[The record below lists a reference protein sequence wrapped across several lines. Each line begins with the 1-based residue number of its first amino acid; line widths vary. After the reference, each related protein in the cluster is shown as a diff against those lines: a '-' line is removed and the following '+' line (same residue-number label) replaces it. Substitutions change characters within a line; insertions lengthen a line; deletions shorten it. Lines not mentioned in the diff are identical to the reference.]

1 MAPTLNNQC
10 LLGRT
15 PTQYLQD
22 ELSLITDPV
31 LLLNPST
38 PQGSAFLF
46 ITDDPLIMEVGVCS
60 YPTIAQRY
68 GLATFYFSTNGEAW
82 TQNTGWLGTAG
93 ECDWFGVTCVDGIN
107 ITDLLLPN
115 NNVNGDIPNEI
126 STLFTA
132 ERLGLFGN
140 GLTSTIPSGIS
151 NLTSIIVLDF
161 ENNFMDGVA
170 IPESIR
176 ELATLEGLFFSR
188 NVFTGSI
195 PQDIDR
201 LSALTQ
207 FWVANNDIQ
216 GTLPTTLG
224 AITGLQTIIANTNR
238 MIGNIPS
245 QLGALNLTNLQ
256 LYENRLDGPI
266 PGEIFQATNLN
277 VLRLDFN
284 FLDGTIDPA
293 VGDLLLLEDLRL
305 NNNIL
310 NGNIPST
317 ISQLTNLQFLTAG
330 SNFLDGP
337 IPNVF
342 ALYRQLDTA
351 DFSRSSFSG
360 QIPGSI
366 FAVPT
371 LRLLYLNNNALT
383 GPIPANYGN
392 PPLLR
397 DLFLNNNVLTGT
409 VPVIQAGQLS
419 ALNELPLQVN
429 RLTGSVPQSI
439 CLLRTAGELEDLFT
453 DCGGATPEI
462 ECDFPA
468 CCTRCFES
476 PGRRR
481 LEQRYNFDLL
491 LR

>member
-1 MAPTLNNQC
+1 MAH
-10 LLGRT
+10 
-15 PTQYLQD
+15 
-22 ELSLITDPV
+22 SFV
-31 LLLNPST
+31 
-38 PQGSAFLF
+38 FF
-46 ITDDPLIMEVGVCS
+46 S
-60 YPTIAQRY
+60 YPPRFALY
-68 GLATFYFSTNGEAW
+68 PA
-82 TQNTGWLGTAG
+82 
-93 ECDWFGVTCVDGIN
+93 
-107 ITDLLLPN
+107 N

-140 GLTSTIPSGIS
+140 GLTSTIPTGIS
-151 NLTSIIVLDF
+151 NLTSVIILDF
-161 ENNFMDGVA
+161 ENNFMDGLV
-170 IPESIR
+170 IPESVR
-176 ELATLEGLFFSR
+176 QLATLEGLFFSR
-188 NVFTGSI
+188 NIFTGSI
-195 PQDIDR
+195 PQDINR
-201 LSALTQ
+201 LSALSQ
-207 FWVANNDIQ
+207 FWVANNDIE
-216 GTLPTTLG
+216 GTIPTTLG
-224 AITGLQTIIANTNR
+224 DIPNLQTIIANTNR
-238 MIGNIPS
+238 LRGNIPT
-245 QLGALNLTNLQ
+245 QLGALNLTNVQ

-293 VGDLLLLEDLRL
+293 VGDLVLLEDLRL

-310 NGNIPST
+310 MGGIPST

-342 ALYRQLDTA
+342 ALYQQLDTA

-360 QIPGSI
+360 TIPSSI
-366 FAVPT
+366 FSVPT

-383 GPIPANYGN
+383 GPIPASYAN

-397 DLFLNNNVLTGT
+397 DLFLNNNLLTGM
-409 VPVIQAGQLS
+409 VPAIQTGQLL

-429 RLTGSVPQSI
+429 RLTGSMPQSI
-439 CLLRTAGELEDLFT
+439 CLLRTEGELDDLFS

-468 CCTRCFES
+468 CCNRCFES

-481 LEQRYNFDLL
+481 LEQGERYNFDIPLW
-491 LR
+491 